1 MTRLFDRFGWATED
15 QQYADRVATAP
26 APSHGDPVEG
36 QPFPNWTGYEW
47 VMLDYATP
55 EPEPAPG
62 PPPPPPEPE
71 WAWFIDLGPFADR
84 LGAASVAIDL
94 STEPGVVVI
103 RNDFSRRKWIDLKD
117 PRVIAALWYLAGH
130 AHPVLGTLAAPLLTP
145 AAVTTILTT
154 PVPLKDNLA
163 LRKVYFS

>member
-1 MTRLFDRFGWATED
+1 MNYEILDTQGNVTNTI
-15 QQYADRVATAP
+15 VASPELMAERYP
-26 APSHGDPVEG
+26 EG
-36 QPFPNWTGYEW
+36 NYRE
-47 VMLDYATP
+47 VP
-55 EPEPAPG
+55 E
-62 PPPPPPEPE
+62 PPPPPAPEPE
-71 WAWFIDLGPFADR
+71 WAWYMDLGPFADR

-117 PRVIAALWYLAGH
+117 PRVIAALWYLAGQP
-130 AHPVLGTLAAPLLTP
+130 HPVLGTLATPLLTP
-145 AAVTTILTT
+145 TAVTTILTT